1 MAPALAITYAFFG
14 WIRSFWSGGRGRGA
28 YGGSKEREK
37 VWLAM
42 RRVERLLVVD
52 SISEG
57 GRDRPKANGS
67 ARPDGSKGALSP
79 TTQGLLLL
87 YLTHLREFAEKY
99 LKERTRFREG
109 FLEDIEDLE
118 DTRLAREEKRLV
130 VRRMWESWGTELGWR
145 RLGKL

>member
-1 MAPALAITYAFFG
+1 VAPALAIAYAFFG
-14 WIRSFWSGGRGRGA
+14 WVRNFWSGGRGRGA
-28 YGGSKEREK
+28 YGGPKEREK

-52 SISEG
+52 RVSEG
-57 GRDRPKANGS
+57 GQARTKPNGS
-67 ARPDGSKGALSP
+67 ARADGSKGTISP

-99 LKERTRFREG
+99 LKESTRFREG

-118 DTRLAREEKRLV
+118 DTRLGREEKRIV
-130 VRRMWESWGTELGWR
+130 VRRMWESWGAELGWR
-145 RLGKL
+145 RMGKL

>member
-1 MAPALAITYAFFG
+1 MAPALAITYVFLG
-14 WIRSFWSGGRGRGA
+14 WIRSFWSGGHGRGS
-28 YGGSKEREK
+28 YGGLKEREK

-67 ARPDGSKGALSP
+67 ARPDGSKGILSP

-87 YLTHLREFAEKY
+87 YLTHLREFAVKY
-99 LKERTRFREG
+99 LKESTRFREG

-118 DTRLAREEKRLV
+118 DTRLSREEKRMV
-130 VRRMWESWGTELGWR
+130 MRRMWESWGTELGWR
-145 RLGKL
+145 RMGKL

>member
-1 MAPALAITYAFFG
+1 
-14 WIRSFWSGGRGRGA
+14 
-28 YGGSKEREK
+28 
-37 VWLAM
+37 M

-57 GRDRPKANGS
+57 GRDRPKASGS

-87 YLTHLREFAEKY
+87 YLTHLKEFVEKY
-99 LKERTRFREG
+99 LKESTRFREG

-118 DTRLAREEKRLV
+118 DTRFAGEEKRMV
-130 VRRMWESWGTELGWR
+130 VRRMGRVGVTSSAGGYW